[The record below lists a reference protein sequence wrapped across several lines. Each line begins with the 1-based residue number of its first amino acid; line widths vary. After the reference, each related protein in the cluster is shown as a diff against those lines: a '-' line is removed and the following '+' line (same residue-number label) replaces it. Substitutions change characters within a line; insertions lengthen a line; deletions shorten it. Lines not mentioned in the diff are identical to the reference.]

1 MKKIILP
8 IMFTFLG
15 IGIFLFIAIS
25 TDDSLLIFFGL
36 IIGIAIQL
44 LGFQINNI
52 LFYGEDAEVSKN
64 TEEVEGGQ

>member
-52 LFYGEDAEVSKN
+52 LFYGEDAEVSN
-64 TEEVEGGQ
+64 HEVKK